1 MATTQPSP
9 TFKANTPGPL
19 AELLVTLAGTPDD
32 VPAIDVQL
40 KALVQLA
47 ADRVEGVDYASVTT
61 LRDDTYC
68 TVAASSELADAVD
81 QAQYTGQGGPCM
93 QSLEDNRP
101 VTLPDIATT
110 MTWPRFR
117 EAAIGMGL
125 SSSISIPVV
134 VGSGQTVA
142 VLNLYGRDA
151 ATMAPLI
158 VGVWALYDPERPL
171 PSDID
176 GLPDLGN
183 GGTELLTGF
192 AEALTVHSTIQ
203 LALGVI
209 MGPAGITNHEAYLK
223 LRLRAVDSGT
233 SLLAAADSVIR
244 GDL

>member
-1 MATTQPSP
+1 VTTQPSP
-9 TFKANTPGPL
+9 TFKADAPGPL

-32 VPAIDVQL
+32 VPAIDVHL
-40 KALVQLA
+40 KILVQLA
-47 ADRVEGVDYASVTT
+47 ADRVGGVDYASVTT

-81 QAQYTGQGGPCM
+81 QAQYAGHGGPCM
-93 QSLEDNRP
+93 QSLDDNRP
-101 VTLPDIATT
+101 VTLPDIANT

-117 EAAIGMGL
+117 EAAIRMGL
-125 SSSISIPVV
+125 SSSVSIPVV
-134 VGSGQTVA
+134 IGSGRTVA

-151 ATMAPLI
+151 IAMAPLI

-176 GLPDLGN
+176 GLPALSK

-192 AEALTVHSTIQ
+192 AEALAVRSTIQ
-203 LALGVI
+203 LALGMI
-209 MGPAGITNHEAYLK
+209 MSRAGITNDEAYLN
-223 LRLRAVDSGT
+223 LRLRAANSGT
-233 SLLAAADSVIR
+233 SLLAAADAIIR